1 LRAVAAVPAPVPA
14 AARVVLEA
22 PLLPATEVGKGAAVG
37 MELPLAPVTVRR
49 RAASRWVLAVEPR

>member
-1 LRAVAAVPAPVPA
+1 LRAVAVAQEAVPA

-37 MELPLAPVTVRR
+37 IALSLGLVTVRR